1 MQLPY
6 KLSFIVVNNMEIKS
20 RSYSMIAP
28 PKFEVF
34 CLFFVIQK
42 FVQNNLL
49 KVKKKKKTFLCQFK
63 KFKQK
68 FTHPKKEFYWTEK
81 MMNPYQSMLIIIK
94 GFFT

>member
-49 KVKKKKKTFLCQFK
+49 KVKKKKKLFCVNLRNLNKNSLIQK
-63 KFKQK
+63 KN
-68 FTHPKKEFYWTEK
+68 FTGLRK
-81 MMNPYQSMLIIIK
+81 
-94 GFFT
+94 